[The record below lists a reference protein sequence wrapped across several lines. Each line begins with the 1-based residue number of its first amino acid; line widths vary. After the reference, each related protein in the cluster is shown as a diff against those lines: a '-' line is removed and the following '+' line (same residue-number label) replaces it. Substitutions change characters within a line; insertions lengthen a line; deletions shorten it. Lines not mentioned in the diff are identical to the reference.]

1 MSERHR
7 ERAHERI
14 AEQFDRVMNR
24 YDLER
29 RLSVLIDDLLSDYD
43 LKDKLVLEGGA
54 GTGHAAARLALSGAR
69 VVACDIGATL
79 LRITRERCDSCLAV
93 NGDLLALPFDD
104 ETFDVVFST
113 EAIEHT
119 AQPLAASSE
128 LYRVLKPGG
137 RLVLSTPNLAWLW
150 AVRLSNRLGLR
161 PYDGLENFVAPRAL
175 RAHFEL
181 AGAHIIKHKG
191 VHLLPFQFAPLRPLL
206 RRLDDYGERLLPLMI
221 NQCIS
226 VEKPDDKTL

>member
-1 MSERHR
+1 MDERHR
-7 ERAHERI
+7 EQAHERI
-14 AEQFDRVMNR
+14 AERFDAVMNR

-29 RLSVLIDDLLSDYD
+29 RLSVLIDGLLGDIDLTG
-43 LKDKLVLEGGA
+43 KLALDGGA
-54 GTGHAAARLALSGAR
+54 GTGHAAARLALRGAR

-79 LRITRERCDSCLAV
+79 LRITRNRCPSCHAV
-93 NGDLLALPFDD
+93 NGDLLRLPFA
-104 ETFDVVFST
+104 ENAFDIVFST

-119 AQPLAASSE
+119 AQPLAAASE

-175 RAHFEL
+175 RTHFEQ
-181 AGAHIIKHKG
+181 AGGRIIKHTG
-191 VHLLPFQFAPLRPLL
+191 VHLLPFQLTPLQPLL
-206 RRLDDYGERLLPLMI
+206 RRLDKHGERLLPLMI

-226 VEKPDDKTL
+226 VEKPEKT